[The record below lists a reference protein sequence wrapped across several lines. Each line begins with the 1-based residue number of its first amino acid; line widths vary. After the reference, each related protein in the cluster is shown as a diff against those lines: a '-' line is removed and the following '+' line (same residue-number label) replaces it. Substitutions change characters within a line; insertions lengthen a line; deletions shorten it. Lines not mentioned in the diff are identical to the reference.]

1 VENKISGIMMAK
13 LSDYNSPNNI
23 IIEDVVFTEN
33 FRFHWHEHYEIEYII
48 EGKGVHIVGN
58 REFPMLPG
66 NLHFMVPTDFHELKI
81 EEPLRIIKIMFDEN
95 DINAAVFNTLSEA
108 AGTTNLLFEGE
119 DKVRFDTLMK
129 LCREESEIFKS
140 SPHYPRI
147 MKNLVECVLL
157 NIVDFCAKNNLCKDD
172 AVAMDS
178 GMGLVLAYIHRNFR
192 KPITL
197 KSVAEYS
204 HFSPTYFS
212 RVFHKSMGVTFKE
225 YITSLRM
232 KFATKLLVN
241 TDCSITEVCYES
253 GFGSLSNFINEFRKT
268 YAVSPTAYKKK
279 HRVEK
284 NQ

>member
-1 VENKISGIMMAK
+1 MGDKISGILMAK
-13 LSDYNSPNNI
+13 MSDYNSPNNI
-23 IIEDVVFTEN
+23 VMENIIFTED

-48 EGKGVHIVGN
+48 EGKGTHIVGN

-66 NLHFMVPTDFHELKI
+66 NLHFMAPTDFHELKI
-81 EEPLRIIKIMFDEN
+81 EEPLHILKIMFDEN
-95 DINAAVFNTLSEA
+95 DINAAVFNTLAEA

-119 DKVRFDTLMK
+119 DKAQFDALMK
-129 LCREESEIFKS
+129 LCCEESVLFRD

-157 NIVDFCAKNNLCKDD
+157 NVVEYCTRNNLCKDD
-172 AVAMDS
+172 VVAMDS

-212 RVFHKSMGVTFKE
+212 RVFHKSMGVTFKD
-225 YITSLRM
+225 YITGLRM
-232 KFATKLLVN
+232 KFATKLLLN

-253 GFGSLSNFINEFRKT
+253 GFGSLSNFINEFRKI
-268 YAVSPTAYKKK
+268 YQVSPTAYKKK
-279 HRVEK
+279 YK
-284 NQ
+284 

>member
-232 KFATKLLVN
+232 EYAKKLLQSQQVSVSEAAQM
-241 TDCSITEVCYES
+241 CGYPEPCHFSR
-253 GFGSLSNFINEFRKT
+253 EFSRYT
-268 YAVSPTAYKKK
+268 GISP
-279 HRVEK
+279 
-284 NQ
+284 